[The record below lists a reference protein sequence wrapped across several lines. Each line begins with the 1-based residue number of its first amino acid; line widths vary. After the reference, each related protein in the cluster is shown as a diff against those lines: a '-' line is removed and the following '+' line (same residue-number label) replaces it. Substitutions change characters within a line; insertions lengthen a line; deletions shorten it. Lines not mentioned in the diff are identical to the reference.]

1 MKLIAETAW
10 HHEGNFLFMKKLVT
24 QIVNKSNADIVK
36 MHITLDFDE
45 YMDSKH
51 ELYEKLKPML
61 FNKNQWHELISIVK
75 GSGKELMLLANDT
88 AAIEFVSKYKPE
100 YIELHSLW
108 LNVPNLQNKI
118 LKEFNDETNVVI
130 GVGGCTIEEIDKVIK
145 FFEKRK
151 IIIMF
156 GFQNYPT
163 KYEDVNISKIRKIQ
177 SLFPNHQYGYA
188 DHSGWDEPNN
198 ELITLLVAA
207 NNMSFVEKHV
217 TNVFGHDRVDF
228 SAAISFEMFNS
239 LSNKIKL
246 LNQIN
251 GNGLT
256 DLNDGEKSYS
266 LYGPM
271 KMAAI
276 SNSDLKVGHILSIND
291 VSFKRI
297 NEKTDLSQVDILNLV
312 GKSLMKNISKNEILK
327 SNHFNK
333 NTK

>member
-10 HHEGNFLFMKKLVT
+10 HHEGNFYFMKKIIT

-75 GSGKELMLLANDT
+75 GSGKKLMLLANDT

-246 LNQIN
+246 LNQII

>member
-24 QIVNKSNADIVK
+24 QIVNKSSADIVK

-100 YIELHSLW
+100 YIELHSVW

-118 LKEFNDETNVVI
+118 LKEFNNETNVVI
-130 GVGGCTIEEIDKVIK
+130 GIGGCTIEEIDKVIK

-217 TNVFGHDRVDF
+217 TNVFGHDRIDF

-276 SNSDLKVGHILSIND
+276 SNCDLKVGHILTIND

>member
-24 QIVNKSNADIVK
+24 QIANKSNADIVK

-246 LNQIN
+246 LNQII

-276 SNSDLKVGHILSIND
+276 SNSDLKVGHILSIKD